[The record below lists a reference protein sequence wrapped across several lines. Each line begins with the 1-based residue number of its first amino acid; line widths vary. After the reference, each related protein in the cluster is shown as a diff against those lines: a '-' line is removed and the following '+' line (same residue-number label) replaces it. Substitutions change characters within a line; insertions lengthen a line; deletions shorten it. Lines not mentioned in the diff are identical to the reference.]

1 VAYSLKESQSA
12 ASVKPCPL
20 GLAAQCTVQAVAAG
34 ENLAPLLD
42 GRNRFEETLAFIN
55 QQNSIGNPK
64 MYARKQNK
72 RRFASARRG
81 AYSVEFA
88 ICATVLFST
97 IFASIELARY
107 LFVRQAIDQAAY
119 EAARTGVIAGATA
132 AQVRAKAT
140 QLLAAQGITVSSVSV
155 TPSTFTATTTEIAVE
170 ITCNYAANTWVP
182 PSFLPGTNIV
192 TRTVLDHENQAYL
205 VPAAAAA
212 NAAALANPE
221 PLDV

>member
-1 VAYSLKESQSA
+1 MRSSCSKTRSGAHFRR
-12 ASVKPCPL
+12 
-20 GLAAQCTVQAVAAG
+20 
-34 ENLAPLLD
+34 D
-42 GRNRFEETLAFIN
+42 
-55 QQNSIGNPK
+55 
-64 MYARKQNK
+64 ARL
-72 RRFASARRG
+72 RRG

-88 ICATVLFST
+88 VCATVMFSA

-107 LFVRQAIDQAAY
+107 MFVRQAIDQAAY

-132 AQVRAKAT
+132 GEVRTKAV
-140 QLLAAQGITVSSVSV
+140 QLLAAQGIVVSSINI
-155 TPSTFTATTTEIAVE
+155 TPAVFTPTTTEIAVE

-212 NAAALANPE
+212 NAAAIDNPE

>member
-1 VAYSLKESQSA
+1 MRSR
-12 ASVKPCPL
+12 
-20 GLAAQCTVQAVAAG
+20 
-34 ENLAPLLD
+34 NLT
-42 GRNRFEETLAFIN
+42 NRRSTIV
-55 QQNSIGNPK
+55 
-64 MYARKQNK
+64 
-72 RRFASARRG
+72 RRG

-88 ICATVLFST
+88 LCATVLFST

-119 EAARTGVIAGATA
+119 EAARTGVVAGATA
-132 AQVRAKAT
+132 AQVRTKAT
-140 QLLAAQGITVSSVSV
+140 QLLAAQGIVVSSVNV
-155 TPSTFTATTTEIAVE
+155 TPATFTSTTTEIAVE

-212 NAAALANPE
+212 NAAALDNPE